1 MNITCDQLKVDDRA
15 IINCIAN
22 DKSDAPAL
30 GVYVSVPGLIDQYY
44 LQFAETDIPAVG
56 LPLVPVNVSLYEV
69 SAAHYNLY
77 MDSANMIDNASVLS
91 ESYYIPGRHFA
102 NQDISHNELY
112 FYKIL
117 YFTKIIIASF
127 CDLKLFFLS
136 FFLSFLQVTLLV
148 PSLMLLTPQSWK
160 VIVFPSYAV
169 HLQNFKTIQ
178 LISLY

>member
-69 SAAHYNLY
+69 SAAKYNLY

-102 NQDISHNELY
+102 N
-112 FYKIL
+112 
-117 YFTKIIIASF
+117 
-127 CDLKLFFLS
+127 
-136 FFLSFLQVTLLV
+136 
-148 PSLMLLTPQSWK
+148 
-160 VIVFPSYAV
+160 
-169 HLQNFKTIQ
+169 
-178 LISLY
+178 